1 MSSKKELVYKIV
13 MSSLFF
19 IALTVIILN
28 HQRNMYFIKNDYS
41 FRLIGNEEIIV
52 LKGEE
57 YRDPGVKI
65 LSREGKNLFKHVNI
79 IENINTDKIGEYEIK
94 YDANYNSIN
103 KNLTRKVKV
112 VEKESIDK
120 WITIPTYDGSNQVTH
135 PKVIY
140 FENGYNGYKYWM
152 VSTPYPKNN
161 TYLENPSIA
170 VSNNGIDWIEPDGI
184 KNPISGYPSKVK
196 DDSYYSD
203 PFILHD
209 GDKFE
214 VFYRKTRSY
223 LNGYYKSNGYN
234 YMYYIASNDGITYSD
249 PTIIMDNNPKEQYM
263 SKSVIKENGLYKIW
277 YVNYDGNVRYTES
290 TDLIE
295 FTEPINVK
303 IDNFNQNVWHME
315 IQYVDNKYKCIFMTR
330 KELFYM
336 ESDDGLNFIKPKK
349 INTTLENM
357 NPSIYSIYKTSFVIT
372 DKYIELFIPYR
383 VNYIWKM
390 KYIKVS
396 KNDFYKDSKE
406 IKIYDMIE
414 K

>member
-28 HQRNMYFIKNDYS
+28 LQRNMYFIKNDYS

-52 LKGEE
+52 LEGEE

-103 KNLTRKVKV
+103 KNLIRKVKV

-170 VSNNGIDWIEPDGI
+170 VSNNGIDSIEPDGI

-263 SKSVIKENGLYKIW
+263 SKSVIKENGL
-277 YVNYDGNVRYTES
+277 
-290 TDLIE
+290 
-295 FTEPINVK
+295 
-303 IDNFNQNVWHME
+303 
-315 IQYVDNKYKCIFMTR
+315 
-330 KELFYM
+330 
-336 ESDDGLNFIKPKK
+336 
-349 INTTLENM
+349 
-357 NPSIYSIYKTSFVIT
+357 
-372 DKYIELFIPYR
+372 
-383 VNYIWKM
+383 
-390 KYIKVS
+390 
-396 KNDFYKDSKE
+396 
-406 IKIYDMIE
+406 
-414 K
+414 